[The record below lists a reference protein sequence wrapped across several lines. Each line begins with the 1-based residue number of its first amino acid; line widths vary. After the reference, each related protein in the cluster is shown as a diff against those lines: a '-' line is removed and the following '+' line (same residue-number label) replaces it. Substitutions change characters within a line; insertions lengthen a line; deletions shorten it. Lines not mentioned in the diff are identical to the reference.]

1 MWPGPDLQ
9 LFLGSSSHY
18 LGQSLTIEDEACRL
32 QLFMFKTVIEF
43 PFQSDALQLQLPTN
57 FVIRSMWGF
66 FRLKLIVEMS
76 S

>member
-18 LGQSLTIEDEACRL
+18 LGKSLTIEDEGCRP

-43 PFQSDALQLQLPTN
+43 AFQSDALQLQLPTN
-57 FVIRSMWGF
+57 FVIRSM
-66 FRLKLIVEMS
+66 
-76 S
+76 